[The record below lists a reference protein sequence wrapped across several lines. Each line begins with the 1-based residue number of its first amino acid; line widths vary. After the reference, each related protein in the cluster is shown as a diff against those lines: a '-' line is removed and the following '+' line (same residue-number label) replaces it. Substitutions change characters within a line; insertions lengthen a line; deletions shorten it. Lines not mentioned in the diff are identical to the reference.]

1 MLRGITLTSPQT
13 DFGVKTSYE
22 SFTKSVSRDM
32 WSTSK
37 AREAPKFIALVGY
50 STGRIDSP
58 RGYGVQC
65 GVAYIT
71 RNFPEVRWPPQT
83 CTCRCEAKYGV
94 TRNLPIPR
102 GEGTISPGFLLAL
115 VYNWGERETIMEYV
129 QAHPQESRFASVPYL
144 AFPTNDIIQLT
155 PLPPVRC

>member
-1 MLRGITLTSPQT
+1 MLRIAMLRGITLTSPPT

-83 CTCRCEAKYGV
+83 CTYRCEAKCGV
-94 TRNLPIPR
+94 ARNPPVPR
-102 GEGTISPGFLLAL
+102 GEGTISPGFVHNVVACCINTRGGLQTHTLSHMGDD
-115 VYNWGERETIMEYV
+115 VIEG
-129 QAHPQESRFASVPYL
+129 QHASE
-144 AFPTNDIIQLT
+144 
-155 PLPPVRC
+155 